1 MSPNRLKEIS
11 DPILQLMSE
20 LHKLIAVTQAPPPT
34 TPHPRRQLVELYK
47 RSLFSSGSKPE
58 DLKAEL
64 HRVRVCMWSTV
75 GLAAWVKLCSV
86 WLVHLA
92 DRVLCS

>member
-1 MSPNRLKEIS
+1 MVGIPLFFPLHPGSAGVVAMSPNRLKEIS

-47 RSLFSSGSKPE
+47 RSLFGTGSKPE
-58 DLKAEL
+58 DLKTEL
-64 HRVRVCMWSTV
+64 HKVRV
-75 GLAAWVKLCSV
+75 
-86 WLVHLA
+86 
-92 DRVLCS
+92 